1 MHLWRNINNPDIW
14 VNATQ
19 NIENNRS
26 DQCLYPAAY
35 ACYLYTPKTQS
46 WEIKHPQYRA
56 KNWWLP
62 SVAQE
67 CRVYWYLYL
76 SQGKSFTLGSYPDFI
91 ANYDADTDN
100 AINKQVSEAAIPVFS
115 NIAKRYSDAGTEGMG
130 SVVIP
135 RSYCWCST
143 ELSSGVSWYLYWY
156 SGVLFYNGYNNGK
169 FNRYVARAVVAFRY
183 YKDRQ

>member
-1 MHLWRNINNPDIW
+1 MHLWRNINDPDIW

-19 NIENNRS
+19 GIENNRS

-91 ANYDADTDN
+91 ANYNADTDN

-130 SVVIP
+130 SVIIP
-135 RSYCWCST
+135 SSNCWCST
-143 ELSSGVSWYLYWY
+143 EYSSGSSWGLYWY
-156 SGVLFYNGYNNGK
+156 NGTLNSGIS
-169 FNRYVARAVVAFRY
+169 NRYKYSRHVTRAVVAFRY